1 MFNHLF
7 FILVYFFLDVGDIKV
22 ISYNIRYDN
31 PEDGVNVWENRKSTI
46 SIFLNNQKPELI
58 GFQEVT
64 HSQLLFLTDELSSY
78 EFIGV
83 GRDDG
88 KTKGEYSPIFYNK
101 NNFRLITENTFW
113 LSQTPEKVSVGWD
126 ASMERICTYGLIEDK
141 RSNKRIWVFNTHLDH
156 IGKDARV
163 RSIELILDTIEK
175 LNEEDN
181 PIILTGDFNLE
192 DHTKPI
198 VELQNI
204 FNDVQEGISKS
215 KKSYGTFNGFE
226 KNLTQKKRIDYIFTK
241 KLKIKKASHRLIK
254 TPKME
259 WASDHHP
266 VLAILKYQ

>member
-1 MFNHLF
+1 MKKLFLIIPILF
-7 FILVYFFLDVGDIKV
+7 FLSIKELKV
-22 ISYNIRYDN
+22 ISYNIRYNN
-31 PEDGVNVWENRKSTI
+31 PNDGINIWDNRKSTI
-46 SIFLNNQKPELI
+46 TKFLIDESPDFAGL
-58 GFQEVT
+58 QEVT
-64 HSQLLFLTDELSSY
+64 YSQLSFLKDSLVNYS
-78 EFIGV
+78 FIGV

-101 NNFRLITENTFW
+101 KKYKVLSNKTFW
-113 LSQTPEKVSVGWD
+113 LSSSPEKASVGWD

-156 IGKDARV
+156 IGNDARV

-181 PIILTGDFNLE
+181 PIILSGDFNLE

-198 VELQNI
+198 KELQKT

-215 KKSYGTFNGFE
+215 MKSYGTFNGFK

-241 KLKIKKASHRLIK
+241 KLKTQKASHELVY

-266 VLAILKYQ
+266 VLAILKY

>member
-1 MFNHLF
+1 M
-7 FILVYFFLDVGDIKV
+7 
-22 ISYNIRYDN
+22 
-31 PEDGVNVWENRKSTI
+31 
-46 SIFLNNQKPELI
+46 NNQKPELI

-113 LSQTPEKVSVGWD
+113 LSKTPEKVSVGWD

-156 IGKDARV
+156 IGKDARA

-192 DHTKPI
+192 DHTCLLYTSPSPRDKR
-198 VELQNI
+198 
-204 FNDVQEGISKS
+204 QERMAAWS
-215 KKSYGTFNGFE
+215 
-226 KNLTQKKRIDYIFTK
+226 
-241 KLKIKKASHRLIK
+241 
-254 TPKME
+254 
-259 WASDHHP
+259 
-266 VLAILKYQ
+266 

>member
-1 MFNHLF
+1 MFYHLF
-7 FILVYFFLDVGDIKV
+7 LLLFFSLLDGGDIKV

-31 PEDGVNVWENRKSTI
+31 PNDGINVWENRKHTI
-46 SIFLNNQKPELI
+46 STFLNNQKPGLI

-64 HSQLLFLTDELSSY
+64 HSQLLFLTNELSSY
-78 EFIGV
+78 GFIGV
-83 GRDDG
+83 GRNDG

-101 NNFRLITENTFW
+101 NNFRLISQNTFW
-113 LSQTPEKVSVGWD
+113 LSRTPEKISVGWD

-141 RSNKRIWVFNTHLDH
+141 RSKKRILVFNTHLDH
-156 IGKDARV
+156 IGKKARV
-163 RSIELILDTIEK
+163 KSIELILDTIEK
-175 LNEEDN
+175 LNEEDI

-198 VELQNI
+198 KELQKT
-204 FNDVQEGISKS
+204 FNDVQEGLSKS
-215 KKSYGTFNGFE
+215 MKSYGTFNGFK

-241 KLKIKKASHRLIK
+241 KFKIKKASHELVY